1 MSLQKISWAVF
12 ILSLLLMIFFIAST
26 VPGLPP
32 MVASHFNAAGYPDA
46 LISRSH
52 YAAFTL
58 GLGVAVPMVLV
69 ALLTAVYSR
78 ASDMKLPNRDYWLAA
93 ERIERTRALL
103 VAHGIWFGTL
113 LVSMVCFV
121 HWLELQA
128 HRRAPPQLSNAWVE
142 MGVMMFFLITCG
154 WMILLVMAFRR
165 PQPERIRVE
174 PPLE

>member
-12 ILSLLLMIFFIAST
+12 IVSLLLLIAFVVST
-26 VPGLPP
+26 LPGLPP
-32 MVASHFNAAGYPDA
+32 LVASHFNAAGYPDA

-52 YAAFTL
+52 YAALTL
-58 GLGVAVPMVLV
+58 GLGVAVPIILV

-78 ASDMKLPNRDYWLAA
+78 ASDMKLPNRDYWLAE
-93 ERIERTRALL
+93 ERIARTRALL

-121 HWLELQA
+121 HWLELAA
-128 HRRAPPQLSNAWVE
+128 HRRVPPQLSNGWVE
-142 MGVMMFFLITCG
+142 MGVLIFFLITSG
-154 WMILLVMAFRR
+154 WTILLVVAFRR
-165 PQPERIRVE
+165 PQPERVRVE